1 MAVVR
6 DFVLFRLNK
15 VTLFFVLP
23 KRTVDSVV
31 PLSPGYESPRHVS
44 RPPTVPLKR
53 TESPSSSSP

>member
-31 PLSPGYESPRHVS
+31 PPYPPGTKALGMSVVLLRFP
-44 RPPTVPLKR
+44 
-53 TESPSSSSP
+53 